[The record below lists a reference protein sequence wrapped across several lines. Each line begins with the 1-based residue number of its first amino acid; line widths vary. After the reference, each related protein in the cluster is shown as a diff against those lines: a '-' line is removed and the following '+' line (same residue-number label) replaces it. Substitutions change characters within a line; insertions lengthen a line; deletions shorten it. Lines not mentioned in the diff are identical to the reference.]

1 MFDQEFRA
9 LYFNFQ
15 AHFKKNIYIYIKKKN
30 TMLKEI
36 DTFYKKSLK
45 VK

>member
-15 AHFKKNIYIYIKKKN
+15 AHFKKIYILKKEYDVKRDRYI
-30 TMLKEI
+30 L
-36 DTFYKKSLK
+36 
-45 VK
+45 

>member
-15 AHFKKNIYIYIKKKN
+15 AHFKKNKKIYILKKK
-30 TMLKEI
+30 EY
-36 DTFYKKSLK
+36 D
-45 VK
+45 VKRDRYIL